1 MTVVVVVEE
10 DEEDSADGVDPG
22 LLEEKVEDSV
32 STTRIW
38 SFLTHYSSS

>member
-1 MTVVVVVEE
+1 MTVGVVVVEE
-10 DEEDSADGVDPG
+10 DSADGIDPG
-22 LLEEKVEDSV
+22 LLEEIVEDSV